1 MPGTTEEAA
10 AAQPVVAPL
19 TSAALILVAT
29 IEPGGEPAV
38 REALPDLAALAR
50 SIGFRFPGS
59 GLACVT
65 GFGSDAWGRLRSR
78 DRVPPRSIP
87 SRNCAGP
94 ATTPPPPR
102 ATCCSTSGPSG
113 WTCATSGPPSCS
125 AGSAV
130 R

>member
-65 GFGSDAWGRLRSR
+65 GFGSDAWGRLF
-78 DRVPPRSIP
+78 
-87 SRNCAGP
+87 AGP
-94 ATTPPPPR
+94 RPASLHPFQE
-102 ATCCSTSGPSG
+102 
-113 WTCATSGPPSCS
+113 
-125 AGSAV
+125 
-130 R
+130 